1 MSKRKRML
9 ESFFDNYRDI
19 FNKGINDELDGE
31 ELRDL
36 YSECFIGANPLGVS
50 CGKNDKKL
58 LEVSKEGYS
67 FYRKIGVT
75 SMEIVSKEVN
85 LLDDFH
91 AMVKVRWRSHF
102 IKENSKETLEF
113 ENLYF
118 VQTIEDK
125 PKIFGW
131 ITPDEQKSLRERGLI

>member
-1 MSKRKRML
+1 TANHTLSL
-9 ESFFDNYRDI
+9 HDALPIS
-19 FNKGINDELDGE
+19 
-31 ELRDL
+31 
-36 YSECFIGANPLGVS
+36 NPLGVS

-102 IKENSKETLEF
+102 IKENSKETLDLDRKSTRL
-113 ENLYF
+113 NSSH
-118 VQTIEDK
+118 V
-125 PKIFGW
+125 KI
-131 ITPDEQKSLRERGLI
+131 